1 MYTQPE
7 KNNTNANIVLLVTT
21 VASFL
26 IPFMASAVNIALPR
40 IGEEF
45 EMNVITLGWVN
56 TAYTLA
62 SAALLIPFGRL
73 ADIRG
78 RKQIFLIGIIIFLAG
93 SILSAV
99 SNSGVMLLISRA
111 IQGVGGSAIFATS
124 VAILTS
130 AFPLEERGKALGI
143 NTASVYLGLSLGPVL
158 GGLMTQYSGW
168 KSIFLINSVLTLLV
182 MIGAF
187 WKFREETEEKRFEK
201 FDIPGSIIYS
211 LALVLTMFGVSELP
225 EIIAYLYIGGGVLTT
240 ISFFWW
246 ESHSKN
252 PLVNMNMFRNNR
264 GYTFSNLA
272 ALVNY
277 SGTWAIS
284 FLMSLY
290 LQYIKEFD
298 PQMAGIILITSPAV
312 QAIFSPVFG
321 RLSDRVEPRILA
333 SIGMAVTAAGI
344 GLLAFITRETSIP
357 YIIISLVIVG
367 FGFALFSSPNT
378 NAIMSSADRQFYG
391 VASATLATS
400 RQLGMMVSM
409 AIVWVVF
416 AVVIGRVEITPE
428 YHNAFIRST
437 RIALMISALLCVTAI
452 LFSLARGNIRPDSR
466 KITTNNLKN

>member
-1 MYTQPE
+1 
-7 KNNTNANIVLLVTT
+7 
-21 VASFL
+21 
-26 IPFMASAVNIALPR
+26 
-40 IGEEF
+40 
-45 EMNVITLGWVN
+45 
-56 TAYTLA
+56 
-62 SAALLIPFGRL
+62 
-73 ADIRG
+73 
-78 RKQIFLIGIIIFLAG
+78 
-93 SILSAV
+93 
-99 SNSGVMLLISRA
+99 
-111 IQGVGGSAIFATS
+111 
-124 VAILTS
+124 
-130 AFPLEERGKALGI
+130 
-143 NTASVYLGLSLGPVL
+143 
-158 GGLMTQYSGW
+158 
-168 KSIFLINSVLTLLV
+168 
-182 MIGAF
+182 
-187 WKFREETEEKRFEK
+187 
-201 FDIPGSIIYS
+201 
-211 LALVLTMFGVSELP
+211 
-225 EIIAYLYIGGGVLTT
+225 
-240 ISFFWW
+240 
-246 ESHSKN
+246 
-252 PLVNMNMFRNNR
+252 MNMFRNNR

-428 YHNAFIRST
+428 YHDAFIRST
-437 RIALMISALLCVTAI
+437 RIALMISALLCATAI